1 MSMSTKKSD
10 SGATTQVRITVAN
23 VSADLVF
30 DTNASVSDVKA
41 AVSSALASGSPLT
54 LQDSR
59 GHEIIVAGDKIGF
72 VDIGAATD
80 RRVGFGAL

>member
-1 MSMSTKKSD
+1 MSTKKTD

-23 VSADLVF
+23 ISSELVFETNSSIADVKSAVSAALSAGTPLV
-30 DTNASVSDVKA
+30 
-41 AVSSALASGSPLT
+41 LE
-54 LQDSR
+54 DSR

-72 VDIGAATD
+72 VDIGVATD

>member
-1 MSMSTKKSD
+1 MSTKKTD

-23 VSADLVF
+23 ISSDLIF
-30 DTNASVSDVKA
+30 ETNSSIADVKSAVTA
-41 AVSSALASGSPLT
+41 ALSAGTPLV
-54 LQDSR
+54 LEDSR

-72 VDIGAATD
+72 VDIGVATD

>member
-1 MSMSTKKSD
+1 MSTKKTD

-23 VSADLVF
+23 ISSELVF
-30 DTNASVSDVKA
+30 ETNSSIADVKS
-41 AVSSALASGSPLT
+41 AVSNALTAGTPLV
-54 LQDSR
+54 LEDSR

-72 VDIGAATD
+72 VDIGVATD

>member
-1 MSMSTKKSD
+1 MSTKKSD
-10 SGATTQVRITVAN
+10 SGATTQVRISVAN
-23 VSADLVF
+23 ISADLVF
-30 DTNASVSDVKA
+30 ETNTSVADVKS
-41 AVSSALASGSPLT
+41 AVATALAAGTSLN

-72 VDIGAATD
+72 VDIGVATD

>member
-1 MSMSTKKSD
+1 MSTKKTD

-23 VSADLVF
+23 ISSELVFETNSSIADVKSAVSAALTGGTPLV
-30 DTNASVSDVKA
+30 
-41 AVSSALASGSPLT
+41 LE
-54 LQDSR
+54 DSR

-72 VDIGAATD
+72 VDIGVATD

>member
-1 MSMSTKKSD
+1 MSTKKNEST
-10 SGATTQVRITVAN
+10 ATTQVRISVAN
-23 VSADLVF
+23 ISADLIF
-30 DTNASVSDVKA
+30 ETNSSVSDVKSAVA
-41 AVSSALASGSPLT
+41 AALASGTPLN

-72 VDIGAATD
+72 VDIGVATD

>member
-1 MSMSTKKSD
+1 VKS
-10 SGATTQVRITVAN
+10 AVA
-23 VSADLVF
+23 A
-30 DTNASVSDVKA
+30 
-41 AVSSALASGSPLT
+41 ALAGGTSLN

-72 VDIGAATD
+72 VDIGVATD

>member
-1 MSMSTKKSD
+1 MSTKKTD

-23 VSADLVF
+23 ISSELVFETNSSIADVKSAVSA
-30 DTNASVSDVKA
+30 
-41 AVSSALASGSPLT
+41 ALTAGTPLA
-54 LQDSR
+54 LEDSR

-72 VDIGAATD
+72 VDIGVATD

>member
-1 MSMSTKKSD
+1 MSSKKIE
-10 SGATTQVRITVAN
+10 SGATTQVRISVAN
-23 VSADLVF
+23 ITAELVF
-30 DTNASVSDVKA
+30 ETNSSVSDVKS
-41 AVSSALASGSPLT
+41 AVATALTSGAPLN

-72 VDIGAATD
+72 VDIGIASD

>member
-1 MSMSTKKSD
+1 MSTKKSD
-10 SGATTQVRITVAN
+10 SAATTQVRITVAN

-30 DTNASVSDVKA
+30 DTNASVADVKA

-72 VDIGAATD
+72 VDIGVATD

>member
-1 MSMSTKKSD
+1 MSTKKND
-10 SGATTQVRITVAN
+10 SAATTQVRIAVAN
-23 VSADLVF
+23 ISADLVF
-30 DTNASVSDVKA
+30 ETNSSVAEVKSAVA
-41 AVSSALASGSPLT
+41 AALSGGTSLN

-80 RRVGFGAL
+80 RRVGFGVL

>member
-1 MSMSTKKSD
+1 MSTKKTD
-10 SGATTQVRITVAN
+10 SGSATQVRISVAN
-23 VSADLVF
+23 IAAELVF
-30 DTNASVSDVKA
+30 ETNSSIADVKSAVA
-41 AVSSALASGSPLT
+41 AALTAGTPLN

-72 VDIGAATD
+72 VDIGVATD

>member
-1 MSMSTKKSD
+1 MSTKKTD

-23 VSADLVF
+23 ISSELVIETNSSIAEVKSAVSAALSAGTPLV
-30 DTNASVSDVKA
+30 
-41 AVSSALASGSPLT
+41 LE
-54 LQDSR
+54 DSR

-72 VDIGAATD
+72 VDIGVATD

>member
-1 MSMSTKKSD
+1 VKSAVATALT
-10 SGATTQVRITVAN
+10 SGA
-23 VSADLVF
+23 
-30 DTNASVSDVKA
+30 
-41 AVSSALASGSPLT
+41 PLN

-72 VDIGAATD
+72 VDIGIASD

>member
-1 MSMSTKKSD
+1 MREKLPDFPWDALSPYSEIARQHLIFETNSSVAEVKS
-10 SGATTQVRITVAN
+10 AVA
-23 VSADLVF
+23 A
-30 DTNASVSDVKA
+30 
-41 AVSSALASGSPLT
+41 ALAGGTALN

-72 VDIGAATD
+72 VDIGVATD

>member
-1 MSMSTKKSD
+1 MLFRSVKS
-10 SGATTQVRITVAN
+10 AVA
-23 VSADLVF
+23 A
-30 DTNASVSDVKA
+30 
-41 AVSSALASGSPLT
+41 ALAGGTALN

-72 VDIGAATD
+72 VDIGVATD

>member
-1 MSMSTKKSD
+1 
-10 SGATTQVRITVAN
+10 
-23 VSADLVF
+23 
-30 DTNASVSDVKA
+30 
-41 AVSSALASGSPLT
+41 LAGGTSLT

-72 VDIGAATD
+72 VDIGVATD

>member
-1 MSMSTKKSD
+1 MSTKKID
-10 SGATTQVRITVAN
+10 SGAATQVRISVAN
-23 VSADLVF
+23 ISTDLVF
-30 DTNASVSDVKA
+30 ETNASVAEVKSAVA
-41 AVSSALASGSPLT
+41 AALAGGTALK

-72 VDIGAATD
+72 VDIGIATE

>member
-1 MSMSTKKSD
+1 MSTKKSE
-10 SGATTQVRITVAN
+10 SSATTQVRISVAN
-23 VSADLVF
+23 ISADLVF
-30 DTNASVSDVKA
+30 ETNSSVAEVKA
-41 AVSSALASGSPLT
+41 AVSAALTSGSPLS

-72 VDIGAATD
+72 VDIGLATD